1 MRYLKL
7 AALLLAAH
15 LLQTVVI
22 SRYSLLGVRPDLM
35 LVTVSLFAVNFGAED
50 GLVSGVI
57 GGLIQDLLGGAY
69 FLNTATKGLLGFL
82 IGTLKESVIGTE
94 EAVTLT
100 AVVAATVTNF
110 VLELVM
116 LYFFF
121 GKPIASPLIVIM
133 TLALL
138 CIYNSIIAFLFY
150 PLLRW
155 MFRSVF
161 VTA

>member
-7 AALLLAAH
+7 TLLLLAAH
-15 LLQTVVI
+15 LIQTAVL

-50 GLVSGVI
+50 GFASGVI
-57 GGLIQDLLGGAY
+57 AGLIQDLLGGAY

-82 IGTLKESVIGTE
+82 IGTLKESIIGTE

-100 AVVAATVTNF
+100 AVVAATATNF

-121 GKPIASPLIVIM
+121 GKPIASPFVVIL
-133 TLALL
+133 TLFLL
-138 CIYNSIIAFLFY
+138 SVYNSILAFILY

-155 MFRSVF
+155 IFKTVF
-161 VTA
+161 VVA